1 MTAPGAHPGKSTRIS
16 LYVGRCHATLSL
28 KLKHSLQKG
37 AEVLTTE
44 EANETHKAQKTL
56 KLTGLTSLFPKV

>member
-1 MTAPGAHPGKSTRIS
+1 MTAPGAHPGKSLES
-16 LYVGRCHATLSL
+16 LCHATLSL